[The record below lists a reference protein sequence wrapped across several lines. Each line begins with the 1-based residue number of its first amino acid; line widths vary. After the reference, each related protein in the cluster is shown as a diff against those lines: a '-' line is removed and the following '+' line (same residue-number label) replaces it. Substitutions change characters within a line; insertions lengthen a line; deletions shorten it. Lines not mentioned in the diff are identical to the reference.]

1 MTHNTEKK
9 IILAAANL
17 SVFSTPFLA
26 SCINIALPSI
36 QGSFGCD
43 NHLLNWVVSSYL
55 IVVPMLLVP
64 FGRIADCWNRK
75 KIFMYGM
82 ALFALGSLLCGFSAD
97 IYQLVG
103 FRVIQAVGAA
113 MQFSTAIP
121 LIMSEYPEGERGKAI
136 GLNVAFVYVGLS
148 LGPVLGGFIVQH
160 LGWRSIFY
168 INAILSISLVMLM
181 SCTLK
186 NDFDSGKKINM
197 DMPGAV
203 LYGLAIASV
212 MFGFSNL
219 PGTLGFI
226 ILSVGVIF
234 AILFFRIEL
243 HTSSPILQIRLF
255 RKNRI
260 FVFSN
265 LAAFINYS
273 ATFGVGYLL
282 SLYLQYA
289 REFTPSKAG
298 MFLLVQPVTQALLSP
313 LSGRMSDRFD
323 PGKIASVGM
332 GFVTVGLFG
341 FSFLTVNTPPI
352 LIILDLALLG
362 IGFALFS
369 SPNTN
374 AAMSAVEREN
384 YGIAS
389 GILGTMRM
397 LGQTFSMAIV
407 MFVAS
412 VHMGNIKIVTEDI
425 GAFVTN
431 VRTDFAIFAALCFV
445 GIFFSLVRGK
455 RKEQT
460 GGAVVA

>member
-1 MTHNTEKK
+1 MRHDTEKK

-36 QGSFGCD
+36 QMNLDCD
-43 NHLLNWVVSSYL
+43 NHMLNWVVSSYL

-64 FGRIADCWNRK
+64 FGRISDCIGRK
-75 KIFMYGM
+75 KIFTCGM
-82 ALFALGSLLCGFSAD
+82 ALFALGSILCGFSTD

-103 FRVIQAVGAA
+103 FRVVQAVGAA
-113 MQFSTAIP
+113 MQFSTAIS
-121 LIMSEYPEGERGKAI
+121 LIMSEYSEGERGRAI
-136 GLNVAFVYVGLS
+136 GLNVAFVYIGLS

-160 LGWRSIFY
+160 MGWRSIFF
-168 INAILSISLVMLM
+168 INAVLSISLVGLM
-181 SCTLK
+181 WGTLK
-186 NDFDSGKKINM
+186 KDFASGQKIDM
-197 DMPGAV
+197 DIPGAI
-203 LYGLAIASV
+203 LYGLSIVSV

-219 PGTLGFI
+219 PGVTGFI
-226 ILSVGVIF
+226 ILAIGVIL

-243 HTSSPILQIRLF
+243 STSSPILQVRLF
-255 RKNRI
+255 MKNRI

-282 SLYLQYA
+282 SLYFQYA
-289 REFTPSKAG
+289 RGFPPSKAG
-298 MFLLVQPVTQALLSP
+298 LFLLVQPLTQALLSP

-323 PGKIASVGM
+323 PGKLASVGM
-332 GFVTVGLFG
+332 GFVTAGLFG
-341 FSFLTVNTPPI
+341 FSFLTVNTSSL
-352 LIILDLALLG
+352 LIIFDLSLLG
-362 IGFALFS
+362 LGFALFS

-374 AAMSAVEREN
+374 AAMSAVEKQH
-384 YGIAS
+384 YGVAS
-389 GILGTMRM
+389 SILGTMRM

-412 VHMGNIKIVTEDI
+412 IHMGKIKIVTEDI
-425 GAFVTN
+425 GTFMVN
-431 VRTDFAIFAALCFV
+431 VRTDFAIFAALCFA

-455 RKEQT
+455 RK
-460 GGAVVA
+460 

>member
-1 MTHNTEKK
+1 MTQNAEKR

-36 QGSFGCD
+36 QMNLDCD
-43 NHLLNWVVSSYL
+43 NHMLNWVVSSYL

-64 FGRIADCWNRK
+64 FGRIADCRNRRK
-75 KIFMYGM
+75 MFTYGM
-82 ALFALGSLLCGFSAD
+82 GLFALGSLLCGLSTD

-121 LIMSEYPEGERGKAI
+121 LIMSEYSEGERGKAI
-136 GLNVAFVYVGLS
+136 GLNVAFVYIGLS

-168 INAILSISLVMLM
+168 INSVLSISLVILM
-181 SCTLK
+181 SGTLK
-186 NDFDSGKKINM
+186 NDFDTGRRINM
-197 DMPGAV
+197 DLPGAV
-203 LYGLAIASV
+203 LYGLAIVSV

-219 PGTLGFI
+219 PDMFGFMS
-226 ILSVGVIF
+226 LSAGVVF

-243 HTSSPILQIRLF
+243 YTNAPILQVRLF
-255 RKNRI
+255 RKNRL

-273 ATFGVGYLL
+273 ATFGIGYLL
-282 SLYLQYA
+282 SLYFQYA
-289 REFTPSKAG
+289 REFPPSKAG
-298 MFLLVQPVTQALLSP
+298 MFLLVQPVTQAFLSP
-313 LSGRMSDRFD
+313 FAGKLSDRFD
-323 PGKIASVGM
+323 PGRLASVGM
-332 GFVTVGLFG
+332 GFVTVGLFV
-341 FSFLTVNTPPI
+341 FSFLSLETPHI

-362 IGFALFS
+362 LGFALFS

-374 AAMSAVEREN
+374 AAMSAVEKEN

-412 VHMGNIKIVTEDI
+412 IHMGKIKIVTEDI
-425 GAFVTN
+425 GTFMVN
-431 VRTDFAIFAALCFV
+431 VRTDFAIFAALCFA

-455 RKEQT
+455 RKI
-460 GGAVVA
+460 